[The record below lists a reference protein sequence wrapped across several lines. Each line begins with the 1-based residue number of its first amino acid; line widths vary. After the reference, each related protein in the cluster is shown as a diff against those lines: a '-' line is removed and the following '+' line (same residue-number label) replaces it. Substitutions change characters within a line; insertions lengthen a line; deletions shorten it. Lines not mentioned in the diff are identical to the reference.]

1 MTGLVDNS
9 GRALLRIRLQHPDS
23 AIEFE
28 LDAWIDTGF
37 TGELVIPLQQAVQF
51 NLPLGSAI
59 RAGLADGS
67 EVELNTYTCLLDW
80 FGAWKQIEIIAN
92 EGQFPLLGVGL
103 LLGHA
108 LHIDYPDKTLSVT

>member
-9 GRALLRIRLQHPDS
+9 GRALLRIRLRDPVS
-23 AIEFE
+23 ATEFE
-28 LDAWIDTGF
+28 LDSWIDTGF
-37 TGELVIPLQQAVQF
+37 TGELVIPLQQVVRF

-67 EVELNTYTCLLDW
+67 EVELNAYTCLLDW
-80 FGAWKQIEIIAN
+80 FGEWKQIEVIAN

-103 LLGHA
+103 LLDHA
-108 LHIDYPDKTLSVT
+108 LYIDYPGKTLSVT